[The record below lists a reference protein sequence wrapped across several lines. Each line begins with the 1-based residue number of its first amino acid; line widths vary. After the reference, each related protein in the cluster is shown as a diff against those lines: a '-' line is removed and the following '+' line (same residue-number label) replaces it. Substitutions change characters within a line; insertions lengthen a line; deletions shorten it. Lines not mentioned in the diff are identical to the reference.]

1 MSLISIQNVKL
12 SGKRT
17 KEILSEMI
25 KKEFYKEPSDFLE
38 SLNYKE
44 RKLELLALAH
54 HFGLDLDKMLQDYEL
69 EFGDLN

>member
-25 KKEFYKEPSDFLE
+25 KKEFYKEPTDFLE
-38 SLNYKE
+38 ELNHKE

-54 HFGLDLDKMLQDYEL
+54 HFGIDLDKMLQDYEL

>member
-1 MSLISIQNVKL
+1 MSLINIQNVKL

-25 KKEFYKEPSDFLE
+25 KKEFYKEPSNFLE
-38 SLNYKE
+38 ELNQKE